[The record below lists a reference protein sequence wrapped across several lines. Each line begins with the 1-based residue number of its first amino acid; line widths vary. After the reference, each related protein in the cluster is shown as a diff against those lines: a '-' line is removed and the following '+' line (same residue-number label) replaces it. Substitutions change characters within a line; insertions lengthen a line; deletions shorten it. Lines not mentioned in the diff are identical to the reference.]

1 MSLNTLTQIV
11 VKGILVADELWS
23 VNSSVISS
31 DRVSS
36 PQIGGCDLDVLV
48 RQRGFSSHVL
58 SFAIV
63 GTPYLRI
70 MAGAITHGTRGRD
83 GRGKSVGQS
92 SCSGGR
98 GKKALKEK
106 LLMKHGPEKSRE
118 LDGDLDLWRKCSGGN
133 VKGRTFGTSSL
144 LDLYFLVR
152 GMPSTS
158 STCMSDTNSS
168 TTRDRSSGAYKTK

>member
-98 GKKALKEK
+98 GKKALCMDSVNSPVKKQPTPAAKAEATGTQLAETETQGQSTK
-106 LLMKHGPEKSRE
+106 RQQFRDPPTERKKKK
-118 LDGDLDLWRKCSGGN
+118 GD
-133 VKGRTFGTSSL
+133 
-144 LDLYFLVR
+144 
-152 GMPSTS
+152 
-158 STCMSDTNSS
+158 
-168 TTRDRSSGAYKTK
+168 